1 MPVVECDRATHEEP
15 EPSWSYGSPKRHA
28 AHRMSAKK
36 IKEPVRLTPARSALK
51 GRGER
56 NRRPAS
62 MRFRSAHG
70 HQWLV
75 PGVDRC
81 CQVIVFE
88 TDSTPS
94 PTGYYSW
101 HIHWY
106 TAQLALMPLCTP
118 AAVSES
124 GWNQALQS
132 RLLVGSYLITPV
144 NLYPSKFIIQKE
156 REALTHG
163 HFPSETSLLTGL
175 L

>member
-1 MPVVECDRATHEEP
+1 MKNPNPPGPMAHQKDMQRIECQR
-15 EPSWSYGSPKRHA
+15 
-28 AHRMSAKK
+28 KK

-118 AAVSES
+118 AAVSEL